1 MYILTKHYRYS
12 LSDLETML
20 PWERDVFIEQLKAD
34 VEKEKTKNKTW
45 KS

>member
-1 MYILTKHYRYS
+1 
-12 LSDLETML
+12 ML